1 MKNMIKLIIFIV
13 YTIAIFFISDFILL
27 AVLFLLNFLIAVILK
42 INLKNMLYNLK
53 ILLPF
58 IIFTSGINIV
68 FDSLIAG
75 ILIGVRI
82 LICYN
87 VTYVFSKTMTSS
99 ELANAIKSLCFPLKL
114 FKINT
119 ENIGLM
125 VSISICMIPVLKS
138 EIYSVIQAMKSKGK
152 IIKINGIAVAMK
164 PILISILRRT
174 NEIEKTL
181 IARGYESE

>member
-1 MKNMIKLIIFIV
+1 MKNMIKFIIFIV
-13 YTIAIFFISDFILL
+13 YTISIFFISDFILL
-27 AVLFLLNFLIAVILK
+27 AVLFLLNFFIAVILK

-58 IIFTSGINIV
+58 IIFTSTINVI
-68 FDSLIAG
+68 FDSLVAG

-99 ELANAIKSLCFPLKL
+99 ELASTIKNLCFPLKI

-138 EIYSVIQAMKSKGK
+138 ELYSIIQAMKSKGK
-152 IIKINGIAVAMK
+152 IMKMNGISVAMK

-181 IARGYESE
+181 IAKGYEGE

>member
-1 MKNMIKLIIFIV
+1 MKNMIKFIIFIV
-13 YTIAIFFISDFILL
+13 YTISIFFVSDFILL
-27 AVLFLLNFLIAVILK
+27 AVLFLLNFLIAIILK
-42 INLKNMLYNLK
+42 VNLKNMLYNLK

-58 IIFTSGINIV
+58 IIFTSIINVI
-68 FDSLIAG
+68 FDSLVVG
-75 ILIGVRI
+75 ILMATRI
-82 LICYN
+82 IICYN

-99 ELANAIKSLCFPLKL
+99 ELANTIKNLCCPLKL

-138 EIYSVIQAMKSKGK
+138 ELYSVIQAIKSKGK
-152 IIKINGIAVAMK
+152 IMKINSIAVTMK
-164 PILISILRRT
+164 PILISILKRT

-181 IARGYESE
+181 IAKGYEC